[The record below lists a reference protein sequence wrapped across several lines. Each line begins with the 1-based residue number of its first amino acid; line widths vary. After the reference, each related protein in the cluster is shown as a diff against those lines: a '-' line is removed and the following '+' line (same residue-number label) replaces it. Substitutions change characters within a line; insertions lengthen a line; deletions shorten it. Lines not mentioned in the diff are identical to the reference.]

1 MVLPKQTPTNSRLQ
15 EELLKKT
22 NKLRTQLNKN
32 SIQSEGGNFVS
43 GVQKQ
48 EKNKTKIKAA
58 GAHNRML
65 NELKAK
71 LATKR
76 NLPALREVGKL
87 TSRTPLFFE
96 QRDRFDPTKH
106 ILVNTAGR
114 PFVVYIPAQMRDE
127 NKALLS
133 SNKLRPSLLNMSFL
147 KRGTNKAVFGAGYY
161 NRQFF
166 GLSPPTKPA
175 SVENARCAELRRR
188 LADVNAQIQTLC
200 K

>member
-22 NKLRTQLNKN
+22 NKLRTKLNMN

-43 GVQKQ
+43 GVQKK
-48 EKNKTKIKAA
+48 ESNKTKIRAA
-58 GAHNRML
+58 GARDRMIE
-65 NELKAK
+65 ELKAK

-76 NLPALREVGKL
+76 NRPALREVGKL
-87 TSRTPLFFE
+87 TSKIPLLFE
-96 QRDRFDPTKH
+96 QRDRFDATKH
-106 ILVNTAGR
+106 ILVNTTGR

-127 NKALLS
+127 NKVLLS

-147 KRGTNKAVFGAGYY
+147 KKGGSKAVFGAGYY

-166 GLSPPTKPA
+166 GLGPPAKPF
-175 SVENARCAELRRR
+175 SVENARCAELRRK